1 MHKRP
6 LGLRSPNRYTPKN
19 RSVLQRLTATAV
31 SLGVAASGLLMIP
44 SARAVTVAPFSAADG
59 FDGDIYGDYI
69 LLGNTVVRCPTA
81 AEVASYAAYSANDAA
96 VCNTGLNSNSGAA
109 AGTEVNDNFTMQHAD
124 VDGVASTF
132 NSSTATITIPAG
144 AKVAKAR
151 LIWGGHTGF
160 NYKDPATFGSNVPIV
175 SCQSS
180 RPSAGAPLVAGKP
193 TGPDAAATAAA
204 QSVKFTVDGTTN
216 VLAPQIYHE
225 TPLANVIYS
234 AGRQYAASADVTSIM
249 AAIPTGAPVTMTG
262 ANIWTP
268 EGYNCYAGWTL
279 VVVYKYDAPN
289 ALAPELKH
297 VSVFYGY
304 ADIQAADPVATTTQL
319 SGFVMKSGVK
329 RVGAVAWEGDQGIT
343 GDTLSVKG
351 TTGTVTSLTEPRT
364 GLTTNFMS
372 STADGHLNPATNNTF
387 GTDAKSVTLP
397 AGAIN
402 VGDTTIDLSFDTAGD
417 RYGASLFAFSGPVVG
432 ATLTGNVFVDTN
444 IDGTKAAGETTPVT
458 GTVVTLK
465 NSTGGVVGTT
475 TVDGTGNFS
484 FPNLPG
490 DTYTVSYDPPGNYVP
505 TSTPTQA
512 TVVLPQGG
520 TAAVNVGAAL
530 PSVSGTVRSQPSGNG
545 LSPVAIDLVN
555 SSGTTVASTT
565 TAADGTYSFLGIAD
579 GVYTIRETQPSTHLD
594 AFTNPVVP
602 GSGGGTAGL
611 NEITGVT
618 VASTGTAS
626 GNDFNE
632 IQPSSLSGTVRNA
645 TTNAP
650 ISGVTV
656 TLTGTD
662 DKGASITLTTPTLA
676 DGTYSFAG
684 LRPGTYVVTESQPAG
699 FVDAATNPVVLGNSG
714 GTLGTNKVTAVTL
727 TSGTVATGYDFNEIK
742 TGTIAGSVTNKTNNT
757 PIGGVTITLTGTD
770 DLGAP
775 VSATTQTLPDGTYVF
790 SGVRPGTYAVAE
802 TQPANYFD
810 TATNPVVLGSTGGTA
825 GTNAVTAITLPA
837 GGASTG
843 NNFNEIAP
851 SSMSGVVKNATT
863 NTPIGGVIVTLKGT
877 DDKGNAVDTFTTTA
891 PDGTYS
897 FNNLRPGTY
906 SLTETQP
913 IAYLD
918 AFTNP
923 VVAGSTNGTVGSNAI
938 TAITL
943 PAGTASTG
951 NNFNEIEPS
960 SIAGKVT
967 NSVTGA
973 PLTGVT
979 VTLTGTDDSG
989 NPVTKTAQTGPDG
1002 TYAFTG
1008 LRPGT
1013 YSVTETQPSGYVDP
1027 VGGGVSPGSIGGVA
1041 ATNAINTIVLTGGN
1055 TSADNNFAELPAGS
1069 INGSVYTDANNDGSN
1084 AGDLPIGGAV
1094 VNLSGT
1100 NDLGIT
1106 VVAQATTAPDGTYSF
1121 PNLRP
1126 GSYSVTEVQPVG
1138 TLDGKDTAGSLNGTV
1153 TPDKISA
1160 IPLASGENGTGYNFG
1175 ELKPATISGT
1185 AYADLDQ
1192 SGALSGADLKLG
1204 GVTVKLTG
1212 TDDLGNPVDLTAV
1225 TAADGTYSFTGVRP
1239 GTYVLTET
1247 QPANYVDGPAT
1258 PGSLGGTPTPNKI
1271 SAIIVAS
1278 GDNSTGNN
1286 FGEKPTADVAIAKSV
1301 TVAGPYGLGQTI
1313 TYRVTVSNSGPNA
1326 ATDVVVHDAWPAGIT
1341 FLSAV
1346 TASGTYDGT
1355 AHDWTIPT
1363 LASGAT
1369 AFVDITAR
1377 LDSVT
1382 PGMNTANIVSTT
1394 SADPT
1399 LGDHQATADIASSKP
1414 ATISGR
1420 VYVDKNNDGSA
1431 TGEAGIAGTA
1441 VSISGTDDLG
1451 NLITSTVF
1459 TDANGDYTFP
1469 GLRPGNYSVTEAQP
1483 AAYFDGKDTAGSTAG
1498 SNATTN
1504 DKVSAIA
1511 LTPGLG
1517 STANNFGELAPATVS
1532 GSVTNAAG
1540 GAPIAG
1546 VAVVLTGTDDL
1557 GAPVTMT
1564 TNTLADGTYSFGNLR
1579 PGTYTVTETQPTGWY
1594 NPANGGVTPG
1604 STGGTA
1610 SADKISTVTVASGDT
1625 STANNFT
1632 EIAPSSVG
1640 GSVKDTSG
1648 APIAGVT
1655 VTITGTNDLGQPVS
1669 FTTSTKD
1676 DGTYKF
1682 SDLRPGTYAITETQP
1697 LNWFDPKDGGVAPG
1711 TTGGTAGPNKINAIT
1726 LASNQNSTSND
1737 FVELKPSIVSGVVTN
1752 QTTGAPIAGVTIT
1765 LVGVDDQGAPVS
1777 TTTQTKADGT
1787 YNFPDLRP
1795 GTYTL
1800 TETQP
1805 ADLFDPAINGVT
1817 PGTAG
1822 GTVGPN
1828 TIKDLTVEP
1837 GKDAT
1842 ANNFAE
1848 IAPSSLSGSVKEA
1861 GTGAPI
1867 AGVIVT
1873 LTGTDDLGN
1882 PVSKTTE
1889 TLADGTYSFTG
1900 LRPGNY
1906 VITETQPGT
1915 WFDPKDGGVSPGT
1928 SGGTP
1933 EANKL
1938 SAINLPAGTNATAND
1953 FTEIAPS
1960 SIAGKVTNHVTG
1972 APIAG
1977 VTVALTGTDDRG
1989 NPVTATTAQTAPNG
2003 TYLFPG
2009 LRPGTYTVTETQPN
2023 GTVDAATGAVTPGTT
2038 RGTVAPNELGAI
2050 TLAPHTDSTG
2060 NDFTDMAPSAISGL
2074 VFDDVNNDG
2083 IQDANE
2089 KGIGAATIRLTGTD
2103 DLGAPVALTT
2113 TTNPDGTWSITGLR
2127 PGTYSV
2133 NEVQPSG
2140 YLDGVD
2146 TLGTRATLSANDV
2159 SAVVLGNEET
2169 SVDNIN
2175 AEIQPSTVSGFVY
2188 ADTNIG
2194 GGKDTSELGLPGVQV
2209 TLTGTDDRGQTIT
2222 LTTLTGLDG
2231 SYSFPALRPGTYR
2244 IHQVQPNGVFDG
2256 ADQPG
2261 TNGATADGNDSFSV
2275 TLTPGSTSKDNNFGE
2290 QPPASISGSV
2300 EVQSNPNGGAG
2311 SPIANVVIT
2320 LTGTDFAGNAVTR
2333 TTTTAADG
2341 TWTFADLAPGT
2352 YKVTEAQPAAYNDGS
2367 LVVGSAGGTSE
2378 PNVFNVKL
2386 SSGAKAV
2393 GYRFLEILPPVVQTL
2408 DYPQI
2413 VEAAPEPAPTTTPPT
2428 TQPPA
2433 PVTVP
2438 VTAAPVAVAP
2448 VTTVAPVTPS
2458 VPAPVKAKPASIT
2471 GTVFLDK
2478 NKNKAQD
2485 PKDPGLS
2492 GVQILLTDPLGVTTT
2507 VNTNENGT
2515 YNFDN
2520 LEAGAY
2526 VVTVVSKKAPN
2537 DGPKIRKINVESAS
2551 VSSQNFSFISSS
2563 DVLGVQENGASEL
2576 AFTGSNSMTMF
2587 LTAIGFAGLGTALT
2601 ALGRRRRKKA

>member
-1 MHKRP
+1 MRKRP
-6 LGLRSPNRYTPKN
+6 VGPDNPKRYTPKK
-19 RSVLQRLTATAV
+19 RSLLQRLTATAV

-44 SARAVTVAPFSAADG
+44 SARAVTVAPFTAADG

-81 AEVASYAAYSANDAA
+81 AEVASYATYSANNATT
-96 VCNTGLNSNSGAA
+96 CNTGLNSNSGAA

-132 NSSTATITIPAG
+132 NSSTAKITIPAG
-144 AKVAKAR
+144 AKIAKAR

-160 NYKDPATFGSNVPIV
+160 NYKSDGTTNIV

-180 RPSAGAPLVAGKP
+180 RPSAAAPLVAGKP

-204 QSVKFTVDGTTN
+204 QSVKFTIDGTTN

-249 AAIPTGAPVTMTG
+249 AAVPTGAAITMTG

-319 SGFVMKSGVK
+319 SGFVMKAGVK
-329 RVGAVAWEGDQGIT
+329 RVGAIAWEGDQGIS
-343 GDTLSVKG
+343 GDSLSVKG
-351 TTGTVTSLTEPRT
+351 TTGTLTSLTEPRT
-364 GLTTNFMS
+364 GETANFMS

-402 VGDTTIDLSFDTAGD
+402 VGDTTIDLAFDTAGD

-444 IDGTKAAGETTPVT
+444 IDGTKGPGETIPVL

-465 NSTGGVVGTT
+465 NSSGGVVGTT
-475 TVDGTGNFS
+475 TVDGSGNFS

-490 DTYTVSYDPPGNYVP
+490 DTYTVSYDPPGNYVT

-545 LSPVAIDLVN
+545 LSPVTIDLLN
-555 SSGTTVASTT
+555 ASGTTVASTT
-565 TAADGTYSFLGIAD
+565 TAADGTYSFLGIAN
-579 GVYTIRETQPSTHLD
+579 GVYTIRETQPSSHLD

-602 GSGGGTAGL
+602 GTGGGTAGL
-611 NEITGVT
+611 NEIIGVT

-632 IQPSSLSGTVRNA
+632 IQPSSVSGTVRNA
-645 TTNAP
+645 STNAP
-650 ISGVTV
+650 ISGVIV

-662 DKGASITLTTPTLA
+662 DTGASITLSMPTLA
-676 DGTYSFAG
+676 NGTYSFTG
-684 LRPGTYVVTESQPAG
+684 LRPGTYVVTETQPAG
-699 FVDAATNPVVLGNSG
+699 FVDAATSPVVLGNSG
-714 GTLGTNKVTAVTL
+714 GTLGTDKVTAVTL

-742 TGTIAGSVTNKTNNT
+742 PGTIAGSVTNKTDNT
-757 PIGGVTITLTGTD
+757 PIGGVTVTLTGTD
-770 DLGAP
+770 DLGAL

-790 SGVRPGTYAVAE
+790 SGVRPGSYAVAE
-802 TQPANYFD
+802 TQPANFFD
-810 TATNPVVLGSTGGTA
+810 TATNPVVPGSTGGTA
-825 GTNAVTAITLPA
+825 GLNAITAITLPA

-851 SSMSGVVKNATT
+851 SSMSGAVKNATT
-863 NTPIGGVIVTLKGT
+863 NTPISGVIVTLKGT
-877 DDKGNAVDTFTTTA
+877 DDKGNAVDIFTTTA
-891 PDGTYS
+891 VDGTYS

-913 IAYLD
+913 TAYLD

-923 VVAGSTNGTVGSNAI
+923 VVAGSTNGTLGSNAI

-960 SIAGKVT
+960 AIAGKVT

-973 PLTGVT
+973 PLSGVT

-989 NPVTKTAQTGPDG
+989 NTVTKTFTTGPDG
-1002 TYAFTG
+1002 KYAFTG

-1027 VGGGVSPGSIGGVA
+1027 VGGGVSPGSTGGVP

-1069 INGSVYTDANNDGSN
+1069 INGSVYIDANNDGSN

-1126 GSYSVTEVQPVG
+1126 GTYSVTEVQPTG

-1153 TPDKISA
+1153 SPDKISSIA
-1160 IPLASGENGTGYNFG
+1160 LTSGANGTGYNFG

-1192 SGALSGADLKLG
+1192 SGALSGSDLKLG

-1212 TDDLGNPVDLTAV
+1212 TDDLGSPVDLTAI

-1247 QPANYVDGPAT
+1247 QPTNYVDGPVT
-1258 PGSLGGTPTPNKI
+1258 PGSLNGTPTPNKI

-1286 FGEKPTADVAIAKSV
+1286 FGEKPTADVAIAKSA

-1313 TYRVTVSNSGPNA
+1313 TYRVTVSNSGPND
-1326 ATDVVVHDAWPAGIT
+1326 ATDVLVHDAWPAGIT
-1341 FLSAV
+1341 YLSAT
-1346 TASGTYDGT
+1346 TASGSYDGT
-1355 AHDWTIPT
+1355 THNWTIPT
-1363 LASGAT
+1363 IASGAT

-1414 ATISGR
+1414 AAISGR

-1431 TGEAGIAGTA
+1431 TGDTGIAG
-1441 VSISGTDDLG
+1441 VSVTISGTDDLG
-1451 NLITSTVF
+1451 TPVNSTIT

-1469 GLRPGNYSVTEAQP
+1469 GLRPGTYTVTEAQP
-1483 AAYFDGKDTAGSTAG
+1483 ATHFDGKDTAGSTAG
-1498 SNATTN
+1498 SNAATN
-1504 DKVSAIA
+1504 DTVSAIA

-1546 VAVVLTGTDDL
+1546 VKVVLTGTDDL
-1557 GAPVTMT
+1557 GAPVTFT
-1564 TNTLADGTYSFGNLR
+1564 ANTQADGTYSFGNLR
-1579 PGTYTVTETQPTGWY
+1579 PGTYTVTETQPTGWF
-1594 NPANGGVTPG
+1594 NPANGGVAPG

-1610 SADKISTVTVASGDT
+1610 SADKISTVTLGSGDT

-1632 EIAPSSVG
+1632 EIAPSSVS

-1669 FTTSTKD
+1669 FPTSTLA
-1676 DGTYKF
+1676 DGTYKV
-1682 SDLRPGTYAITETQP
+1682 SDLRPGTYVVTEVQP
-1697 LNWFDPKDGGVAPG
+1697 GTWFDPKDGGVKPG
-1711 TTGGTAGPNKINAIT
+1711 TTGGTAGPNKINGIT
-1726 LASNQNSTSND
+1726 LGASEASTSND
-1737 FVELKPSIVSGVVTN
+1737 FVELKPSTISGVVTN
-1752 QTTGAPIAGVTIT
+1752 QTTGAPLGDVIIT
-1765 LVGVDDQGAPVS
+1765 LFGTDDFGNPYPAK
-1777 TTTQTKADGT
+1777 TTKTNPDGG
-1787 YNFPDLRP
+1787 YSFPGLRP
-1795 GTYTL
+1795 GTYSL

-1805 ADLFDPAINGVT
+1805 ADLLDPKDGGVT
-1817 PGTAG
+1817 PGSAG
-1822 GTVGPN
+1822 GTVEPN
-1828 TIKDLTVEP
+1828 AIKDLTVEP
-1837 GKDAT
+1837 GRDAT

-1867 AGVIVT
+1867 VGVIVT
-1873 LTGTDDLGN
+1873 LTGTDDLGQ
-1882 PVSKTTE
+1882 PVSTTTE

-1906 VITETQPGT
+1906 VITEAQPGT

-1938 SAINLPAGTNATAND
+1938 SAINLTAGTNATAND

-1977 VTVALTGTDDRG
+1977 VTVTLTGTDDNG
-1989 NPVTATTAQTAPNG
+1989 KPVSFTTQTAPNG
-2003 TYLFPG
+2003 TYTFPG

-2023 GTVDAATGAVTPGTT
+2023 GTVDAATGAVVPGTT
-2038 RGTVAPNELGAI
+2038 GGTVAPNELGAI

-2060 NDFTDMAPSAISGL
+2060 NNFTDMAPSAISGL
-2074 VFDDVNNDG
+2074 VFDDANNNG

-2127 PGTYSV
+2127 PGNYSV

-2140 YLDGVD
+2140 YLDGID
-2146 TLGTRATLSANDV
+2146 TMGTRATLSANDV
-2159 SAVVLGNEET
+2159 SNVVLGNEET

-2188 ADTNIG
+2188 ADTNVG
-2194 GGKDTSELGLPGVQV
+2194 GGKDATELGLPGVQV
-2209 TLTGTDDRGQTIT
+2209 TLTGTDDRGQAIT

-2231 SYSFPALRPGTYR
+2231 SYSFPALRPGKYR

-2341 TWTFADLAPGT
+2341 SWTFADLAPGT
-2352 YKVTEAQPAAYNDGS
+2352 YKVTEAQPGGYEDGS
-2367 LVVGSAGGTSE
+2367 LVVGSGGGTSE

-2386 SSGAKAV
+2386 SSGIKAV
-2393 GYRFLEILPPVVQTL
+2393 AYRFLEVLPPVVQTL
-2408 DYPQI
+2408 AYPQI
-2413 VEAAPEPAPTTTPPT
+2413 VDPAPAPTTAPPT

-2433 PVTVP
+2433 PVTIP

-2448 VTTVAPVTPS
+2448 VTTMAPVAPT
-2458 VPAPVKAKPASIT
+2458 VPAPALIKPATIT

-2478 NKNKAQD
+2478 NKNKLQD

-2507 VNTNENGT
+2507 VITNEDGAYT
-2515 YNFDN
+2515 FEN

-2537 DGPKIRKINVESAS
+2537 DGPKIRKINVEAGT
-2551 VSSQNFSFISSS
+2551 VSSSNFSFISSS
-2563 DVLGVQENGASEL
+2563 DVLGVQENGAGEL
-2576 AFTGSNSMTMF
+2576 AFTGSNSMTLF
-2587 LTAIGFAGLGTALT
+2587 LTAIGFAGLGVALT
-2601 ALGRRRRKKA
+2601 SVGRRRRNKA